1 MVADRRRL
9 LPGCVLLLA
18 ACVMPS
24 ARADDAPA
32 EVAAAQAKPLWEVG
46 LGLGAIA
53 FEDYRGSATT
63 HAYPVPVPYIIYRG
77 EFLQADRDGVRG
89 KLFNQ
94 DWLEIN
100 VSGNLTTPVRNDS
113 ERSGMPELRTTVEL
127 GPSFDFHLFKSAD
140 QKYKLDLRMPL
151 RVAATVQSSPK
162 WIGGTF
168 TPRLNLDMLDP
179 FGYAGWNLGLALGPE
194 FADRRYNDYF
204 YSVAPQYATLTRPPY
219 QAAGG
224 YAGTQSLA
232 ALSKR
237 FRKFWVGA
245 YTRYDL
251 LQGAAFID
259 SPLVQRHSYW
269 SAGIGFAW
277 MIGQSSR
284 LVNVPE

>member
-1 MVADRRRL
+1 MAADVRSL
-9 LPGCVLLLA
+9 LPGILLLVA
-18 ACVMPS
+18 AGGAAQVAC
-24 ARADDAPA
+24 ADD
-32 EVAAAQAKPLWEVG
+32 KPLWEVG
-46 LGLGAIA
+46 LGLGAVA
-53 FEDYRGSATT
+53 FEDYRGSATS

-100 VSGNLTTPVRNDS
+100 VSGNITTPVRNDAA
-113 ERSGMPELRTTVEL
+113 RSGMPELRTTLEL
-127 GPSFDFHLFKSAD
+127 GPSFDFHLFKSGD

-151 RVAATVQSSPK
+151 RVAATVESSPK

-179 FGYAGWNLGLALGPE
+179 LGMSGWNLGLALGPE

-204 YSVAPQYATLTRPPY
+204 YSVAPLYATQSRLAYRAP
-219 QAAGG
+219 GG
-224 YAGTQSLA
+224 YTGIQSLA

-237 FRKFWVGA
+237 FPKFWVGA
-245 YTRYDL
+245 YMRHDW
-251 LQGAAFID
+251 LQGAAFED
-259 SPLVQRHSYW
+259 SPLVQTRSYW
-269 SAGIGFAW
+269 SGGIGFAW

-284 LVNVPE
+284 LVHVPD

>member
-1 MVADRRRL
+1 
-9 LPGCVLLLA
+9 
-18 ACVMPS
+18 
-24 ARADDAPA
+24 
-32 EVAAAQAKPLWEVG
+32 
-46 LGLGAIA
+46 LGLGAVA
-53 FEDYRGSATT
+53 FEDYRGSATS

-100 VSGNLTTPVRNDS
+100 VSGNITTPVRNDAA
-113 ERSGMPELRTTVEL
+113 RSGMPELRTTLEL

-140 QKYKLDLRMPL
+140 GAYKLDLRMPL
-151 RVAATVQSSPK
+151 RVAATVESPPK

-168 TPRLNLDMLDP
+168 TPRLNLDVMDP
-179 FGYAGWNLGLALGPE
+179 FNISGWNLGLAVGPL

-204 YSVAPQYATLTRPPY
+204 YSVAPQYATMSRPAT

-237 FRKFWVGA
+237 FPKFWVGA
-245 YTRYDL
+245 YMRHDW
-251 LQGAAFID
+251 LQGAAFED
-259 SPLVQRHSYW
+259 SPLVQTRSYW
-269 SAGIGFAW
+269 SGGIGFAW

-284 LVNVPE
+284 LVHVPD

>member
-1 MVADRRRL
+1 MVAAIRSL
-9 LPGCVLLLA
+9 LPGLLLLA
-18 ACVMPS
+18 AAGVAS
-24 ARADDAPA
+24 RAYA
-32 EVAAAQAKPLWEVG
+32 EDKPLWEAG
-46 LGLGAIA
+46 LGLGAVV
-53 FEDYRGSATT
+53 FEDYRGSATS
-63 HAYPVPVPYIIYRG
+63 HAYPLPVPYLIYRG

-113 ERSGMPELRTTVEL
+113 ERSGMPELRTTLEL

-140 QKYKLDLRMPL
+140 ARYKLDLRMPL
-151 RVAATVQSSPK
+151 RVAATVESSPK

-168 TPRLNLDMLDP
+168 TPRLNLDIVAP
-179 FGYAGWNLGLALGPE
+179 FGYEGWNLGLALGPL

-204 YSVAPQYATLTRPPY
+204 YSVAPQYATSSRPAY
-219 QAAGG
+219 QASGG

-237 FRKFWVGA
+237 FPKFWAGA
-245 YTRYDL
+245 YMRYDRL
-251 LQGAAFID
+251 DGAAFIE

-269 SAGIGFAW
+269 SGGIGFAW

-284 LVNVPE
+284 LVHVAD

>member
-168 TPRLNLDMLDP
+168 TPRLNLDMLDLSSGGRLCRNAVARGP
-179 FGYAGWNLGLALGPE
+179 VEALSQVLGRRLHALRPPAGRRVHRQSLG
-194 FADRRYNDYF
+194 
-204 YSVAPQYATLTRPPY
+204 SAPQLLV
-219 QAAGG
+219 GG
-224 YAGTQSLA
+224 NRLRLDDRSVVTIG
-232 ALSKR
+232 KR
-237 FRKFWVGA
+237 SGVRMPSDVA
-245 YTRYDL
+245 HL
-251 LQGAAFID
+251 EN
-259 SPLVQRHSYW
+259 PL
-269 SAGIGFAW
+269 
-277 MIGQSSR
+277 
-284 LVNVPE
+284 